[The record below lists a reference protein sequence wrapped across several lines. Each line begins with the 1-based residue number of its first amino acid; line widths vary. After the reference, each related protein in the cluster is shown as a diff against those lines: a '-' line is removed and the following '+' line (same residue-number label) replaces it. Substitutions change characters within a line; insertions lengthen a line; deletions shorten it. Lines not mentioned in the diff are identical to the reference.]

1 MDKEIAVTAI
11 FCYTSNEGDSM
22 QKVLI
27 IGCPGSG
34 KSTFARKLHEQT
46 QIPLYHLDNLFWN
59 VDRTTVED
67 SVFKARL
74 QEVLVQDTWIIDGN
88 YSSTMEWRMQGCDTI
103 FFLDYP
109 TDVCLDGVRERKGKK
124 RSDIPWV
131 EEEFDEEFLQF
142 IAEFHEKRR
151 PQILELLHK
160 YSDKTIYTFTSRSDA
175 NRYLCATAYDLIYE
189 DWASYRK
196 PINTCIQE
204 FCKYIPKGSKVLDI
218 GCGNGYPISKYLI
231 DNGYQVT
238 GIDISEKMISEAKRL
253 SGEFSVCDFMEYA
266 SDSKFDAIIAF
277 DSLWHIPLGLQKDIY
292 KKIYDLLVDGGYC
305 LFTHGIRHSEV
316 SGKMFNQTFY
326 YSSLDI
332 DEVKSCISDFTII
345 EEYHPYV
352 EETTGDREL
361 LMIIKK

>member
-1 MDKEIAVTAI
+1 
-11 FCYTSNEGDSM
+11 M

-34 KSTFARKLHEQT
+34 KSTFARKLHEQSKL
-46 QIPLYHLDNLFWN
+46 PLYHLDNLYWN
-59 VDRTTVED
+59 ADGTTVED
-67 SVFKARL
+67 YVFKARL
-74 QEVLVQDTWIIDGN
+74 QEALEQDAWIIDGN
-88 YSSTMEWRMQGCDTI
+88 YSSTMEHRMQYCDTI

-109 TDVCLDGVRERKGKK
+109 VDVCLDGVKTRKGKK
-124 RSDIPWV
+124 RSDIPWI
-131 EEEFDEEFLQF
+131 EETDDEEFLQF
-142 IAEFHEKRR
+142 IKDFSEKRR
-151 PQILELLHK
+151 PQIIELLQKYGHK
-160 YSDKTIYTFTSRSDA
+160 DIYIFKSRSDA
-175 NRYLCATAYDLIYE
+175 NRYLCSKAYNLIYD
-189 DWASYRK
+189 DWAKYRK
-196 PINTCIQE
+196 PINTCVQN
-204 FCKYIPKGSKVLDI
+204 FCRYIPKGGRVLDV

-266 SDSKFDAIIAF
+266 SDTKFDAIIAF
-277 DSLWHIPLGLQKDIY
+277 DSLWHIPLELQKEIY
-292 KKIYDLLVDGGYC
+292 NKMYSLLVDGGYC
-305 LFTHGIRHSEV
+305 LFTHGIHHSEV
-316 SGKMFNQTFY
+316 SGKMFDQAFY

>member
-1 MDKEIAVTAI
+1 MNI
-11 FCYTSNEGDSM
+11 FVILSTEGDNM

-59 VDRTTVED
+59 ANRTTVED

-74 QEVLVQDTWIIDGN
+74 QEVLAQDAWIIDGN
-88 YSSTMEWRMQGCDTI
+88 FSSTMEWRMQGCDTI

-109 TDVCLDGVRERKGKK
+109 TDVCLAGVRERKGKK
-124 RSDIPWV
+124 RSDIPWI
-131 EEEFDEEFLQF
+131 EETDDEEFLQF
-142 IAEFHEKRR
+142 IKDFSEKRR
-151 PQILELLHK
+151 PQILELLNK
-160 YSDKTIYTFTSRSDA
+160 YNDKKIYIFTSRNDA
-175 NRYLCATAYDLIYE
+175 NRYLCAKAYDLIC
-189 DWASYRK
+189 DPWSSYRK
-196 PINTCIQE
+196 PINKCIQD
-204 FCKYIPKGSKVLDI
+204 FCKYLPEKAKILDV

-231 DNGYQVT
+231 DSGYQVT
-238 GIDISEKMISEAKRL
+238 GIDISEKMISKAKEL
-253 SGEFSVCDFMEYA
+253 PGEFSVCDFMEYA
-266 SDSKFDAIIAF
+266 SDTKFDAIIAF
-277 DSLWHIPLGLQKDIY
+277 DSLWHIPLELQKDIY
-292 KKIYDLLVDGGYC
+292 NKMYDLLADGGYC

-316 SGKMFNQTFY
+316 SGEMFEQLFY

-332 DEVKSCISDFTII
+332 DELKTCLSDFIII